1 MSQNNNLS
9 VENEIIKDNTSRFRG
24 APWFERMTK
33 TNVLVAGVGGIGSY
47 FTFLLSR
54 LSPSEIFIYDP
65 DIVES
70 VNMSGQLYGLDDI
83 GNSKVYSMA
92 SYVNRYSDF
101 LQILAVKR
109 KYNPEVTR
117 DIMVC
122 GFDNMKSRKQFY
134 KAWRVHLDKTFTDP
148 TKCLFIDGRL
158 AAEEFQVLAIQGN
171 DKKNMERYE
180 KEFLF
185 SDEEA
190 DPTIC
195 SYKQTS
201 HCATMIASFMINILV
216 NFISNL
222 EEGVFPRNVP
232 FYTEY
237 MSEIMRLNIEQ

>member
-9 VENEIIKDNTSRFRG
+9 IENEILKDNTSRFRG
-24 APWFERMTK
+24 APWFKRMTEAE
-33 TNVLVAGVGGIGSY
+33 VIVAGVGGIGSY

-54 LSPSEIFIYDP
+54 LSPSKIRVYDP

-70 VNMSGQLYGLDDI
+70 VNMSGQLYCSDDI
-83 GNSKVYSMA
+83 GKSKAYSISAYA
-92 SYVNRYSDF
+92 SKYSNF
-101 LQILAVKR
+101 YKIYSIR
-109 KYNPEVTR
+109 TKYNPNDTE

-134 KAWRVHLDKTFTDP
+134 EAWKNHINKSYINP
-148 TKCLFIDGRL
+148 SKCLFIDGRL
-158 AAEEFQVLAIQGN
+158 AAEEFQVIAIQGD

-180 KEFLF
+180 REFLF

-190 DPTIC
+190 EPTIC

-201 HCATMIASFMINILV
+201 HCATMIASFMVNILV